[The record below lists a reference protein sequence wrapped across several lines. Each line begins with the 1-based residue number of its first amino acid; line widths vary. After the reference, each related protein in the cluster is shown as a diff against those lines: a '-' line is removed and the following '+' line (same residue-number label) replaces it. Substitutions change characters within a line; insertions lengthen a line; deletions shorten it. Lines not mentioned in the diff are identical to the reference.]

1 MSRDYKTRKPAKSSS
16 EKGGSAFFGGFVG
29 YALGIASAIGIWL
42 YLNYAPSPFLPA
54 EKVAAS
60 AEKTPPQP
68 VAEKAKTAEKAV
80 PEEPVA
86 VAEEKPRFDFYKILP
101 GIEEPEIDREFK
113 RTTEK
118 PAQPQITAK
127 TPENN
132 NKPVEIAPSPVAPQP
147 IAPPRPVVTPVTP
160 PPQVA
165 AIQPRALPAEPKQP
179 VQQQQQ
185 PVTPQSQTKTPAPA
199 KEKIFLQ
206 AGSFRKNDEAENM
219 KARLA
224 MLGVFASVQPIDLA
238 EKGTWFRVRIG
249 PFNNKTDS
257 DQTSASLRENGIETQ
272 FVKLQ

>member
-1 MSRDYKTRKPAKSSS
+1 MSRDYKTRKSAKSSS

-54 EKVAAS
+54 EKVAPS

-68 VAEKAKTAEKAV
+68 VAEKTKTAEKAA
-80 PEEPVA
+80 PEEPVV

-101 GIEEPEIDREFK
+101 GIEEPEIDHEFK
-113 RTTEK
+113 RAAEK
-118 PAQPQITAK
+118 PAQPQITTK

-132 NKPVEIAPSPVAPQP
+132 SKPVEIAPPPVAPQP
-147 IAPPRPVVTPVTP
+147 VAPPRPIAAPVTP
-160 PPQVA
+160 PPQIA
-165 AIQPRALPAEPKQP
+165 AIPPRALPAEPKQP
-179 VQQQQQ
+179 PQQQQQ
-185 PVTPQSQTKTPAPA
+185 PVTPPPQTKTPAPA

-224 MLGVFASVQPIDLA
+224 LLGVFASVQAIDLA
-238 EKGTWFRVRIG
+238 EKGTWYRVRIG
-249 PFNNKTDS
+249 PFSNKTDS

-272 FVKLQ
+272 FVKIQ